1 MVTYE
6 AQYLMRHGI
15 PRDMVSHAAWYHTCH
30 GTDKSIADAHTD
42 ADGTAM
48 KSSMDELLFVPPLS
62 EKSVLITTL
71 VAFTRTVITVTRTVI
86 TVTRTVVAVTRT
98 VIAVTRTVV
107 AVTRTVVAVTRTI
120 IAVTRTIIAVTRN
133 VVAVTSTVIG
143 RAGVS
148 QLRTTTV
155 LRRSFSPS
163 PTSAGWLISCQLCM

>member
-1 MVTYE
+1 
-6 AQYLMRHGI
+6 MRHGI

-98 VIAVTRTVV
+98 VITVTRTVV
-107 AVTRTVVAVTRTI
+107 AVTRTVVAVTRTVVAFTRTVV
-120 IAVTRTIIAVTRN
+120 AVTRT
-133 VVAVTSTVIG
+133 VVAVTRTGVAVTRTAIG

>member
-98 VIAVTRTVV
+98 VVAVTRTVVAFTRTVV
-107 AVTRTVVAVTRTI
+107 AVTRTVVAVTRTGV
-120 IAVTRTIIAVTRN
+120 AVTRTA
-133 VVAVTSTVIG
+133 IG